1 VEGSEGVEE
10 GVEEGGED
18 GTAHVDEFEHG
29 AVGDIGGDVGGDQTR
44 RGEPCEQG
52 EEEKPAPQLA
62 PNRPNLFGAFA
73 FAGGATSSSTLARR
87 RGV

>member
-1 VEGSEGVEE
+1 M
-10 GVEEGGED
+10 
-18 GTAHVDEFEHG
+18 DEFEHG

-44 RGEPCEQG
+44 RDEPYEQG
-52 EEEKPAPQLA
+52 EEEEKLAPQLA